1 MMVSSSGRKKVWLRA
16 HTRRSFSAHSLRQRT
31 VMDQQSD
38 PGPDLECFREYLS
51 LLARLQVEQRL
62 RARIDLSG
70 VVQQTL
76 LEAYQARGQL
86 HGQNQAQVAA
96 WLRRILANNLADEV
110 RRLIAGKRDPARE
123 FSLEA
128 ALEASSARLQE
139 WLAAEQSSPSE
150 RVIQQEQ
157 GVRLAWAL
165 AALPESQRRAVELHH
180 LQGRS
185 LAEVAAELDLSRP
198 AVAGLLH
205 RGLKRLREL
214 LEEDER

>member
-1 MMVSSSGRKKVWLRA
+1 
-16 HTRRSFSAHSLRQRT
+16 
-31 VMDQQSD
+31 MDQQGD
-38 PGPDLECFREYLS
+38 PGSDLECFREYLS
-51 LLARLQVEQRL
+51 LLARLQVDDRL

-86 HGQNQAQVAA
+86 HGHNQAQVAA

-110 RRLIAGKRDPARE
+110 RRLLAGKRDPARE
-123 FSLEA
+123 RSLEA

-150 RVIQQEQ
+150 QVERQEE
-157 GVRLAWAL
+157 GVRLAKAL
-165 AALPESQRRAVELHH
+165 AALPDNQRRAVELHH

-185 LAEVAAELDLSRP
+185 LSEVATELGLSRP

-205 RGLKRLREL
+205 RGLKKLREL
-214 LEEDER
+214 LEEDEG

>member
-1 MMVSSSGRKKVWLRA
+1 
-16 HTRRSFSAHSLRQRT
+16 
-31 VMDQQSD
+31 MDQQTD
-38 PGPDLECFREYLS
+38 PGFDLESFREYLS
-51 LLARLQVEQRL
+51 LLARLQVDERL

-76 LEAYQARGQL
+76 LEAHQAHGQL
-86 HGQNQAQVAA
+86 QGHNQAQVAA

-110 RRLIAGKRDPARE
+110 RRLLAGKRDPARE
-123 FSLEA
+123 RSLE

-150 RVIQQEQ
+150 RVVQQEQ
-157 GVRLAWAL
+157 GLRLAQAL
-165 AALPESQRRAVELHH
+165 AALPENQRRAVELHH

-185 LAEVAAELDLSRP
+185 LVDVAADLDLSRP

-205 RGLKRLREL
+205 RGLKKLREL
-214 LEEDER
+214 LEDAEG

>member
-1 MMVSSSGRKKVWLRA
+1 
-16 HTRRSFSAHSLRQRT
+16 
-31 VMDQQSD
+31 MDQQSD
-38 PGPDLECFREYLS
+38 PGANLECFREYLS
-51 LLARLQVEQRL
+51 LLARLQVEPRL
-62 RARIDLSG
+62 RPRIDLSG

-76 LEAYQARGQL
+76 LEAYQARTQL
-86 HGQNQAQVAA
+86 QGHNSAQVAA

-110 RRLIAGKRDPARE
+110 RRLLADKRDPARE

-150 RVIQQEQ
+150 QAMQHEQ
-157 GVRLAWAL
+157 GVRLAQAL
-165 AALPESQRRAVELHH
+165 ARLPENQRRAVELHH

-185 LAEVAAELDLSRP
+185 LAEVATELDLSRP

-205 RGLKRLREL
+205 RGLKKLREL
-214 LEEDER
+214 LEEDSGEA